1 MRQIFEPYWKWED
14 FQNGM
19 YDPPSAADVLA
30 LCERSVAL
38 LSNPRAF
45 AAACRD
51 VFDKWPVATAVNLT
65 NMSTNRRA
73 WLGQAACS
81 LVHNVPELATRSAW
95 KDLSDEQRCHA
106 NQVADEAIR
115 EYEATSEAVHQV
127 VGSAGLFG
135 WDT

>member
-19 YDPPSAADVLA
+19 YEPPSAADIPT
-30 LCERSVAL
+30 LCERSAQL
-38 LSNPRAF
+38 LSDRRAF

-51 VFDKWPVATAVNLT
+51 VFDRWPVATAVNLT
-65 NMSTNRRA
+65 NIGTNRRA

-81 LVHNVPELATRSAW
+81 LVHNVPELATRAAW
-95 KDLSDEQRCHA
+95 KDLTDDQRVKA

-115 EYEATSEAVHQV
+115 EYEAKSGAVHQG
-127 VGSAGLFG
+127 VGIARLFG

>member
-19 YDPPSAADVLA
+19 YDPPSASDVA
-30 LCERSVAL
+30 ELCKKAAAL
-38 LSNPRAF
+38 LSDCCAF
-45 AAACRD
+45 ARACRE
-51 VFDKWPVATAVNLT
+51 VFDKWPVASSVNLT
-65 NMSTNRRA
+65 NIGTNRRA

-81 LVHNVPELATRSAW
+81 LVHNVPEIATRAAW
-95 KDLSDEQRCHA
+95 KDLSDEQRCQA

-115 EYEATSEAVHQV
+115 EYEAKSGAVHQV
-127 VGSAGLFG
+127 VGSPRLFG

>member
-19 YDPPSAADVLA
+19 YDPPPAADIPA
-30 LCERSVAL
+30 LCERSAAL
-38 LSNPRAF
+38 LTDLDAF

-51 VFDKWPVATAVNLT
+51 VFDRWPVATAVNLT
-65 NMSTNRRA
+65 NMGTNRRA

-81 LVHNVPELATRSAW
+81 LVHNVPELATRAAW
-95 KDLSDEQRCHA
+95 KDLSDDQRCRA

-115 EYEATSEAVHQV
+115 EYEAKSRAIHQG
-127 VGSAGLFG
+127 VGGPRLFG